1 MLQLLAL
8 ALTLAPVA
16 LAASPPLFVDD
27 VDTLTS
33 VEGQGYGFAQQMGS
47 KEVTSLA
54 GLYTENSGYKLI
66 ADSLAADLARL
77 VVIGKNT
84 GPSMRYS
91 FRTFDSGWL
100 KSRKAQF
107 ELAGITFRPDR
118 QFLHP
123 GLCGEVRLIYRLAYV
138 DDNSQTY
145 SRLPMTI
152 QQVRT
157 LAGPCPD
164 VPAKW
169 SHEKAALL
177 RFLGSSEL
185 YDLELNLQSVRWPA
199 AVRPDMGGYAEYMM
213 RAFEHGKNGWRPKAL
228 ANTIDVERINR
239 SPELKRQLLAWLR
252 DPANVELVDQGD
264 AVLAPQFLATKV
276 SSIAVHGLNRKAN
289 RFFAQVFSE
298 EDFAEL
304 DYTKTTFVKSPK
316 GYLRKLEEMTCVGC
330 HQSKSIA
337 GFHFLGKDR
346 PGGIAF
352 NKIMIPFSYHF
363 MTDQD
368 RRRDV
373 LALQQ
378 QAKPVHSLLGFVDR
392 PPPARGARNDRCYV
406 GKDKSFAHWTCQA
419 SGCEPVGAAV
429 GQDYFGVCQSANV
442 AEAGDAC
449 YFGRIT
455 QAVNPKADR
464 EVQPNERTC
473 SGRLGCLHPS
483 DGYPGGLCFANFCDP
498 ASSKACAALAVP
510 GFNPCL
516 AKGRPFKEC
525 LEKFTGSIEAAACD
539 PTTPC
544 RDDFICAE
552 GFAGKGVCAPPYSLF
567 QLRVDG
573 HPSS

>member
-1 MLQLLAL
+1 MLHLLAL
-8 ALTLAPVA
+8 ILALTP
-16 LAASPPLFVDD
+16 AAFAAPPLFVEE
-27 VDTLTS
+27 VNTLMS
-33 VEGQGYGFAQQMGS
+33 VEEQGYGFAQQMGS
-47 KEVTSLA
+47 KEATNLA
-54 GLYTENSGYKLI
+54 DLYAKNSGYKLI

-77 VVIGKNT
+77 AASGKNT
-84 GPSMRYS
+84 GPSMKYS

-100 KSRKAQF
+100 KSRKANF

-118 QFLHP
+118 RSLHP
-123 GLCGEVRLIYRLAYV
+123 GLCGEVRLIYRLAYT
-138 DDNSQTY
+138 DQQSRTY

-157 LAGPCPD
+157 LPGPCPD
-164 VPAKW
+164 VAAKW
-169 SHEKAALL
+169 SDEKSTLL
-177 RFLGSSEL
+177 RFLGTSEL

-213 RAFEHGKNGWRPKAL
+213 RAFEKGESGWQAKVL

-239 SPELKRQLLAWLR
+239 SPELKRQLLSWLK

-264 AVLAPQFLATKV
+264 AVLAPKFLATKV
-276 SSIAVHGLNRKAN
+276 SSVAVHGLNRKAN

-298 EDFAEL
+298 GDFAAVNFAK
-304 DYTKTTFVKSPK
+304 TKFIKSPQ
-316 GYLRKLEEMTCVGC
+316 GYLRKLEELTCVGC

-352 NKIMIPFSYHF
+352 NKVTIPSSYHF

-368 RRRDV
+368 RRQDV

-378 QAKPVHSLLGFVDR
+378 QALPVHSLLGFVDR
-392 PPPARGARNDRCYV
+392 PSEARGAKNDRCYV
-406 GKDKSFAHWTCQA
+406 GKDKSFAHWTCRD
-419 SGCEPVGAAV
+419 SVCEPVGAAV
-429 GQDYFGVCQSANV
+429 GPEFFGVCQSADG
-442 AEAGDAC
+442 AEAGEAC

-455 QAVNPKADR
+455 QALNPKNDR
-464 EVQPNERTC
+464 EIQRHDKAC
-473 SGRLGCLHPS
+473 KGQLGCLHPS

-498 ASSKACAALAVP
+498 TSSKACAALAVP

-516 AKGRPFKEC
+516 ARGRPFKEC
-525 LEKFTGSIEAAACD
+525 LGKFTGSIEAAECD
-539 PTTPC
+539 LTRPC

-573 HPSS
+573 HPSPN